1 MADYQPVIHTPLQHA
16 TFHGAGV
23 VAGESLFCA
32 KVVLR
37 ASFSDTQVTARLE
50 GAVGLPL
57 DIAPNTFAQNED
69 ASVFWL
75 GPDERMVHAY
85 GQEPHVLLAGLRDLL
100 PVGRASAVDVSDYYT
115 MIRLAGT
122 NARSVLASGTPF
134 DVHERHFA
142 EGSCVQ
148 TRFGNASILLV
159 MQDASPAFDIQ
170 VRWSYADYVW
180 RYIRRVAQFRS
191 VAASEHPGG

>member
-1 MADYQPVIHTPLQHA
+1 MHVADYQPVIHTPLQHA
-16 TFHGAGV
+16 TFQGAGV
-23 VAGESLFCA
+23 VAGENLFCA

-37 ASFSDTQVTARLE
+37 ANFDDRHLTAKL
-50 GAVGLPL
+50 AKTVGLPL
-57 DIAPNTFAQNED
+57 DIAPNTFAQNEQ

-85 GQEPHVLLAGLRDLL
+85 QLEPQALLAGFREWL
-100 PVGRASAVDVSDYYT
+100 PSGRASAVDVSDYYT
-115 MIRLAGT
+115 MIRLAGV
-122 NARSVLASGTPF
+122 NARAVLAAGTPF
-134 DVHERHFA
+134 DVHERNFT
-142 EGSCVQ
+142 EGGCVQ

-170 VRWSYADYVW
+170 VRWSFADYVW

-191 VAASEHPGG
+191 VALPQ